1 MSDTDEAVIALERK
15 TRARNL
21 SEIDR
26 RTGPDGAIGICCHM
40 HKHLRRELALY
51 TTPSNETLTMLRITV
66 HDDFKPVTLQV
77 EGRVAEPSLDVLEDC
92 WRSAVAERRAVR
104 IDLRAVTFV
113 DAAGKECLARMHR
126 QGAEL
131 IAAGCEMTHIVTEIM
146 RCSPRD

>member
-1 MSDTDEAVIALERK
+1 MNRRAHEPERRDWHLLLHAQ
-15 TRARNL
+15 TFAPRA
-21 SEIDR
+21 
-26 RTGPDGAIGICCHM
+26 G
-40 HKHLRRELALY
+40 LY

-66 HDDFKPVTLQV
+66 HDDFKHVTLQV
-77 EGRVAEPSLDVLEDC
+77 EGRLAEPSLDVLEDC

-131 IAAGCEMTHIVTEIM
+131 IAADCAMTHIVAEIM
-146 RCSPRD
+146 RSSPRDWGNP